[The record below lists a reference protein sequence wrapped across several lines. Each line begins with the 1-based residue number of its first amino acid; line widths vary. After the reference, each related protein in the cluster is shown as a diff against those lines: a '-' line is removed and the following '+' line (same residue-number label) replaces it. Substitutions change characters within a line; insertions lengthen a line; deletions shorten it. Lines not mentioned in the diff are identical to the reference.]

1 MSKFDAKSTQLLIA
15 AGGDPAAPDAV
26 EVMIYVSS
34 DFGSGYIK
42 LAADGSVKQINYP

>member
-26 EVMIYVSS
+26 EVMIYV
-34 DFGSGYIK
+34 FGSGYVK
-42 LAADGSVKQINYP
+42 LAADGSVTQINYP